1 MTSIMKTTHLF
12 LARVGQ
18 VNKATLAT

>member
-1 MTSIMKTTHLF
+1 MTPIMKIIQHF

>member
-1 MTSIMKTTHLF
+1 MTAIMKIIQHF
-12 LARVGQ
+12 FARVAQ